1 MSMTDPIADMLTRIR
16 NGSKARKRA
25 VDVPASNMKRELARV
40 LLDEKF
46 LRDMVEIPDRKQGI
60 LRLYLKYSRD
70 DDPIIKGLQR
80 VSRPGLRT
88 YYALDDLK
96 RVGRSQVGITVL
108 STSQGVMTN
117 AEASKRRIGGEA
129 ICVVW

>member
-25 VDVPASNMKRELARV
+25 VDVPASKMKRELARV

-60 LRLYLKYSRD
+60 LRLYLKYSRED
-70 DDPIIKGLQR
+70 EPIIKGLQR

-88 YYALDDLK
+88 YYAIDDIK
-96 RVGRSQVGITVL
+96 RMGRSQVGIAVM
-108 STSQGVMTN
+108 STSQGLMTN
-117 AEASKRRIGGEA
+117 AEAFKRHIGGEV
-129 ICVVW
+129 ICTVW